1 MRWAEGQWGG
11 RRIPFLLGVLGGRVG
26 IYTPTHFGDPTAPRA
41 TKQDSPIKQ
50 VFLRQKLRVM
60 LGIGALAL
68 STAVNY
74 LLVYM
79 PTYVVK
85 TLNLPPILWYTARSA
100 AAALVSFLSSRSPRC
115 ISTR

>member
-26 IYTPTHFGDPTAPRA
+26 IYTPTHFGDATAPPA

-60 LGIGALAL
+60 LGIGALAI

-85 TLNLPPILWYTARSA
+85 TLNLPPIVGYTATFA
-100 AAALVSFLSSRSPRC
+100 AGTVGTFPPPISRM
-115 ISTR
+115 ISH